1 MDPKERKYETVTAH
15 RLSLTEEEW
24 KREGEIIR
32 AADERDGTLELLDA
46 LLDNML
52 DDEPNY
58 EW

>member
-32 AADERDGTLELLDA
+32 ETDERDGTLGFIEALFDDA
-46 LLDNML
+46 MK
-52 DDEPNY
+52 DEPDY